1 MRGTDKDKS
10 APAPEAGQAP
20 AGKASGTIWT
30 KAFIAI
36 FMVAL
41 FQTMGQFIAHTL
53 VPKYADSL
61 GASASLIGLIS
72 GLYAGTALAFRP
84 ITSPT
89 YDMFNKKNIL
99 AIALSVTTLSF
110 VVFFL
115 SNNITWIMIGRA
127 LQGLGIG
134 VAGPMGLSI
143 VASALPRESY
153 SKGVSLYTVTQAFG
167 QAIGPSIGLEL
178 SQKIGYQKTFLC
190 SAVLMLIAVILTRFC
205 ADTPVSGDKHYRV
218 GFKNVF
224 SKDAIPGALVMLFAC
239 MPYASISAMMTIYG
253 GHLGIDKIGLYFTF
267 YAIGLLVFKP
277 LLGGFADKYGFAKVM
292 VGAMVVYA
300 AAFIMFGFAR
310 TLPPLLIGALVAAA
324 GYGVLHPTLQALCM
338 RTALP
343 EQTGVAA
350 NTLYF
355 FQDIGL
361 FVGPYLSGMAI
372 DMFKAAGD
380 GPADAYAKSF
390 MLMVVPLAI
399 SAVLTILLR
408 NVIKRNI
415 KR

>member
-1 MRGTDKDKS
+1 MSKIPGSNGSGSIWNKS
-10 APAPEAGQAP
+10 
-20 AGKASGTIWT
+20 
-30 KAFIAI
+30 FIAI

-41 FQTMGQFIAHTL
+41 FQTMAQFTAHTL

-61 GASASLIGLIS
+61 GATASLIGLIS

-84 ITSPT
+84 VTSPA
-89 YDMFNKKNIL
+89 YDMFNKKDIL
-99 AIALSVTTLSF
+99 MVALGITSLSF

-115 SNNITWIMIGRA
+115 SNNITWIVIGRA
-127 LQGLGIG
+127 IQGLGIG
-134 VAGPMGLSI
+134 VAGPMGLAI

-153 SKGVSLYTVTQAFG
+153 SKGVSMYTITQAFG

-178 SQKIGYQKTFLC
+178 AKNIGYQKTFLC
-190 SAVLMLIAVILTRFC
+190 SAALMLVAMFLTRLC
-205 ADTPVSGDKHYRV
+205 SDTPISENRHYRV
-218 GFKNVF
+218 GFKSVF
-224 SKDAIPGALVMLFAC
+224 SKDAIPGAVLILFTG

-253 GHLGIDKIGLYFTF
+253 GLLNIDKIGLYFTA
-267 YAIGLLVFKP
+267 YAIGLLIFKP
-277 LLGGFADKYGFAKVM
+277 LFGGFADKYGFVKVM
-292 VGAMVVYA
+292 VGSMAVYA
-300 AAFIMFGFAR
+300 VAFIIFGFSR
-310 TLPPLLIGALVAAA
+310 TLPSLLIGALVAAA

-343 EQTGVAA
+343 ENTGVAA

-361 FVGPYLSGMAI
+361 FVGPYISGMAI
-372 DMFKAAGD
+372 DLFKAG
-380 GPADAYAKSF
+380 GADSITAYSRSF
-390 MLMVVPLAI
+390 MLMIVPLAI
-399 SAVLTILLR
+399 AAVLAILLR

>member
-10 APAPEAGQAP
+10 TAVPEAGQAP

-89 YDMFNKKNIL
+89 YDMFNKKDIL
-99 AIALSVTTLSF
+99 TIALSVTTLSF

-205 ADTPVSGDKHYRV
+205 ADTPVSGDKQYRV
-218 GFKNVF
+218 GFRNVF

-253 GHLGIDKIGLYFTF
+253 GHLGIEKIGLYFTF